1 LQSKKICTSSLQL
14 QLQAEP
20 EASNL
25 PLLLLGEKSSR
36 LQLVKAKG
44 ESTKSMSR
52 SNPQTTSGCIIFL

>member
-1 LQSKKICTSSLQL
+1 LQL

-25 PLLLLGEKSSR
+25 PLLLLEKKSSR

-52 SNPQTTSGCIIFL
+52 SNPHTTSECFIFL

>member
-1 LQSKKICTSSLQL
+1 LQTKKICTSSSQL

-25 PLLLLGEKSSR
+25 PLLLLGKKSSR

-44 ESTKSMSR
+44 ETTKSMSR
-52 SNPQTTSGCIIFL
+52 SNPHTTSECFIFL